1 MAATGSL
8 PDQLALAETDR
19 QQIDEVLAILLSIL
33 GPNLIGGY
41 LFGSATMG
49 GLKAR
54 SDIDVLAVSS
64 RRLTRREKDRI
75 VRQLFKASGS
85 DPATVSPRPIELT
98 IVASNDIR
106 PWRYPP
112 VRDLQYGEWL
122 RDAFERGDVE
132 PWLPQSDP
140 DVTLLITMVLD
151 DGITLAGPP
160 PSDVFDRVPEDDL
173 VEALVADLGPPGP
186 DIFRDTSNVVLTLA
200 RIWNGVVTP
209 TLCSKEEAADW
220 ALAKLAPV
228 HRAVL
233 ARAQDIYL
241 GAVPEHW
248 EDLQDGLQPFL
259 SAVTDEIEAAHSVF
273 IASPVGDIP
282 ERSSNQGMG

>member
-8 PDQLALAETDR
+8 PDHLALAETDR
-19 QQIDEVLAILLSIL
+19 QQIDEVVAILQSIL

-64 RRLTRREKDRI
+64 RRLTRREKDWI
-75 VRQLFKASGS
+75 VRHLFKASGS
-85 DPATVSPRPIELT
+85 DPATVPPRPIELT
-98 IVASNDIR
+98 IVASSDVR
-106 PWRYPP
+106 PGRYPP

-122 RDAFERGDVE
+122 RDAFERGDLE
-132 PWLPQSDP
+132 PWLPKSDP

-151 DGITLAGPP
+151 DGIGLAGPP
-160 PSDVFDRVPEDDL
+160 PSDVFDRVPDAEL
-173 VEALVADLGPPGP
+173 VEALVADLPA
-186 DIFRDTSNVVLTLA
+186 DIYQDTGNVALTLA
-200 RIWNGVVTP
+200 RVWNGVLTR
-209 TLCSKEEAADW
+209 TLCSKEEAAAW
-220 ALAKLAPV
+220 ALPRLSSAQG
-228 HRAVL
+228 AVL
-233 ARAQDIYL
+233 ARARDIYL

-259 SAVTDEIEAAHSVF
+259 AAVTDEIEAAHSAF
-273 IASPVGDIP
+273 IASPRRDTP
-282 ERSSNQGMG
+282 